1 MQQINKLQ
9 LSGIAILMVILCHTG
24 ISVFYPG
31 FMGVDVFFF
40 LSGYYLCNSYKRHSI
55 TDFYKRRYKRIIPMF
70 LILAIVMSLINNY
83 THKGITTWEL
93 IWNITTISYYI
104 PSLNFV
110 DWYLSSLFA
119 FYLIFPILYK
129 LMSSKWNLLFL
140 LAILLSTF
148 IVFLFFNIH
157 WRYECAIGRLPI
169 YCMGILTYNQ
179 IQNKERLYKPFIFA
193 IISIILL
200 IPALMLH
207 YKNKIN
213 TYYLFYLIAPIFI
226 ILLNKLN
233 NKIQYNKN
241 IDRCLQFLGKYSLPI
256 YVANIIALNSYY
268 FIGIG
273 HRALLTILLTLILGV
288 LCVLY
293 NKYTDKIIDKL
304 S

>member
-1 MQQINKLQ
+1 
-9 LSGIAILMVILCHTG
+9 
-24 ISVFYPG
+24 
-31 FMGVDVFFF
+31 
-40 LSGYYLCNSYKRHSI
+40 
-55 TDFYKRRYKRIIPMF
+55 
-70 LILAIVMSLINNY
+70 
-83 THKGITTWEL
+83 
-93 IWNITTISYYI
+93 
-104 PSLNFV
+104 
-110 DWYLSSLFA
+110 
-119 FYLIFPILYK
+119 
-129 LMSSKWNLLFL
+129 
-140 LAILLSTF
+140 
-148 IVFLFFNIH
+148 
-157 WRYECAIGRLPI
+157 
-169 YCMGILTYNQ
+169 MGILTYNQ

-200 IPALMLH
+200 IPALMLY